1 MLSRYH
7 LLVQVEVMKAL
18 PKGEQ
23 NPSYGGNQTTER
35 TTRIFIARIPAAA
48 TEDVSSKAK
57 IMSIFKTLD
66 AFDVA

>member
-7 LLVQVEVMKAL
+7 LLVQVEVKKAL

-48 TEDVSSKAK
+48 TEDVSA
-57 IMSIFKTLD
+57 
-66 AFDVA
+66 